1 MNLLYEELATL
12 MRAPSSTRNHPVW
25 KSNRKQAVFFFFF
38 CYELVLDSIDKSDIL
53 LISCLAPL
61 RSPSTHENLI
71 KFLHMIII
79 SYPGTT
85 LSNAHELT
93 LSSLLQIN
101 VWRASV
107 DGAPILKLGDSSV
120 YLVFFSLQ
128 RYICVYISNSMWSNC
143 MNWFFLRELNYF
155 FFVKNILI
163 LDEKTRIEDF
173 FIEWNPNY
181 KQFLQDRTK
190 IVLYDWR
197 VIIFFLFEFQ
207 DTIISQLS

>member
-1 MNLLYEELATL
+1 MKWISINLKNVFLVPIIIFVFSAAEQQSCIKNDELRLINHWYSCRQLIDLIPHDIINIKQIDNQSNILRRWCGMHEPIIWRTSYVDEGSIKDKE
-12 MRAPSSTRNHPVW
+12 SSILCENQIAN
-25 KSNRKQAVFFFFF
+25 KLFFF
-38 CYELVLDSIDKSDIL
+38 CYELVLDSIDKSVIL
-53 LISCLAPL
+53 LISCLATL

-128 RYICVYISNSMWSNC
+128 R
-143 MNWFFLRELNYF
+143 
-155 FFVKNILI
+155 
-163 LDEKTRIEDF
+163 
-173 FIEWNPNY
+173 
-181 KQFLQDRTK
+181 
-190 IVLYDWR
+190 
-197 VIIFFLFEFQ
+197 
-207 DTIISQLS
+207 

>member
-1 MNLLYEELATL
+1 
-12 MRAPSSTRNHPVW
+12 
-25 KSNRKQAVFFFFF
+25 
-38 CYELVLDSIDKSDIL
+38 
-53 LISCLAPL
+53 
-61 RSPSTHENLI
+61 
-71 KFLHMIII
+71 
-79 SYPGTT
+79 
-85 LSNAHELT
+85 
-93 LSSLLQIN
+93 
-101 VWRASV
+101 
-107 DGAPILKLGDSSV
+107 
-120 YLVFFSLQ
+120 
-128 RYICVYISNSMWSNC
+128 MWSNC

>member
-1 MNLLYEELATL
+1 MACMNLLYEELATL
-12 MRAPSSTRNHPVW
+12 MRAPSRTRNHRSCVKI
-25 KSNRKQAVFFFFF
+25 KSQTSCYFFFIFF

-53 LISCLAPL
+53 LISCLATL

-128 RYICVYISNSMWSNC
+128 R
-143 MNWFFLRELNYF
+143 
-155 FFVKNILI
+155 
-163 LDEKTRIEDF
+163 
-173 FIEWNPNY
+173 
-181 KQFLQDRTK
+181 
-190 IVLYDWR
+190 
-197 VIIFFLFEFQ
+197 
-207 DTIISQLS
+207 